1 MQKVSNE
8 NLQFSS
14 NAQSSMKIFLLIVSF
29 CIFGLVLGDVVTK
42 PTFIRSRYSL
52 RWGKTTTVTPEPT
65 AAPAMELPRTTAD
78 PLPKLATSTAS
89 ADYDYYGNVES
100 ENMVHK

>member
-1 MQKVSNE
+1 
-8 NLQFSS
+8 L
-14 NAQSSMKIFLLIVSF
+14 A
-29 CIFGLVLGDVVTK
+29 LGDVVTK

-65 AAPAMELPRTTAD
+65 AAPAMELPRTTAH

-100 ENMVHK
+100 ENVVHK

>member
-1 MQKVSNE
+1 MEKTFNE
-8 NLQFSS
+8 NVQF
-14 NAQSSMKIFLLIVSF
+14 AFKAESSMKLSLLLIVSF

-52 RWGKTTTVTPEPT
+52 RWGKTTTVTPVPT
-65 AAPAMELPRTTAD
+65 AAPAMELPRTTAH
-78 PLPKLATSTAS
+78 PNLATSTAS

-100 ENMVHK
+100 ENVVHK

>member
-1 MQKVSNE
+1 
-8 NLQFSS
+8 
-14 NAQSSMKIFLLIVSF
+14 MKLSLLLIVSF

-52 RWGKTTTVTPEPT
+52 RWGKTTTVTPVPT
-65 AAPAMELPRTTAD
+65 AAPAMELPRTTAH
-78 PLPKLATSTAS
+78 PNLATSTAS

-100 ENMVHK
+100 ENVVHK

>member
-8 NLQFSS
+8 NLQFASK
-14 NAQSSMKIFLLIVSF
+14 AQSSMKLFLLIVSF

-65 AAPAMELPRTTAD
+65 AAPAMELPRTTAH

-89 ADYDYYGNVES
+89 ADYDYYGNVDS
-100 ENMVHK
+100 ENVGHK